1 MYFGRSQ
8 INLTTIKHLLL
19 DNHLDCKTQ
28 LECGLV
34 FDISGCNC
42 CGLLYGINLYND
54 IDHIQRSVLRNIKLF
69 KTNMKPS
76 CWLISPFQY
85 IRKLCHWFLGK
96 CCIQSLPLLNVL
108 DKLLY
113 TIFTMVHL
121 RGSGAFPCANA
132 LYTHQPNSA
141 YYTILPFCLAFIGFI
156 FSLQCS
162 STCFKIPS
170 DSAYSI
176 NETLN

>member
-1 MYFGRSQ
+1 MLCKNILDLACSALGMYFGRSQ
-8 INLTTIKHLLL
+8 INLITIKHLLL

-76 CWLISPFQY
+76 YWLISPFQY

-96 CCIQSLPLLNVL
+96 CCIQSLPSW
-108 DKLLY
+108 
-113 TIFTMVHL
+113 M
-121 RGSGAFPCANA
+121 
-132 LYTHQPNSA
+132 
-141 YYTILPFCLAFIGFI
+141 
-156 FSLQCS
+156 
-162 STCFKIPS
+162 
-170 DSAYSI
+170 YSI
-176 NETLN
+176 NFSTQSLPRYILGIRSISMCKCAVYTSTKQCILYVLTFLLSLHWIHLLSIVFINLL